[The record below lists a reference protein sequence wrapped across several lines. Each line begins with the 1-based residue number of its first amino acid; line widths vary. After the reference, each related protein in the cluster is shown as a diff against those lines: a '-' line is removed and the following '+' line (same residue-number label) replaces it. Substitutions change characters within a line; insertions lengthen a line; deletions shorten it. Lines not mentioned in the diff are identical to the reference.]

1 MCSQLCDNGQCV
13 QAKGDLCA
21 LCSSHPWKLCCS
33 HCLEVKRQVRGEC
46 NNHRVKER
54 GRKEESEMESGMLV
68 GGGVGGYDWLEE
80 DRKRERWY
88 REDGN
93 RKRKMRGRQG
103 VTANRVGLAEERQQY
118 RGRERV
124 GRRQVSDS
132 STTGRGP
139 LNDSLFLHDFN
150 S

>member
-1 MCSQLCDNGQCV
+1 MWG
-13 QAKGDLCA
+13 AMIG
-21 LCSSHPWKLCCS
+21 WKRT
-33 HCLEVKRQVRGEC
+33 E
-46 NNHRVKER
+46 
-54 GRKEESEMESGMLV
+54 
-68 GGGVGGYDWLEE
+68 
-80 DRKRERWY
+80 KRERWY